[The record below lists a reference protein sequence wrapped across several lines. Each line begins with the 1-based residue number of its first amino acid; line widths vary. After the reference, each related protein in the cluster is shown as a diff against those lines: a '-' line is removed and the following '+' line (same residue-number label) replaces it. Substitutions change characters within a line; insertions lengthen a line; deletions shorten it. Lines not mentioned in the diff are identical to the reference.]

1 MAKKTSRDFNSVI
14 GEDFQNL
21 FVSVEEEVTDEVKAI
36 STGSLSLD
44 VSTGIGGIPLGRFT
58 ELYGPEG
65 SGKTTLALEICNN
78 AINLGHR
85 VSYLDPENTLDISY
99 AKRIINNL
107 NNETFTLIQ
116 PETMEETL
124 MIAELAIKEG
134 DFNLIVLDSI
144 GSLAPKKVKE
154 DDLTDANVAL
164 LSRLL
169 TTFLQRN
176 AYGVRKSNLA
186 FLGINQVRDK
196 IGAYMSTYETP
207 GGHSWKHIT
216 SLRIQ
221 LSKGID
227 IEQGDEKIGINTRF
241 VVKKNKLAP
250 PNRAFTIPIIYGK
263 GVDRLRDV
271 ISFSSMLGI
280 LEKGGPYYKFDGET
294 LASGVNKTIEYLEE
308 HPETLDKLIKAC
320 YNSVNNKNVREEI
333 DEV

>member
-1 MAKKTSRDFNSVI
+1 MAKKTVKNFDDIVGGDF
-14 GEDFQNL
+14 GEL
-21 FVSVEEEVTDEVKAI
+21 YVSVDKTNEAESIKAI
-36 STGSLSLD
+36 STSSLSLD

-78 AINLGHR
+78 AIKLGHR
-85 VSYLDPENTLDISY
+85 VNYLDPENTLDLDY
-99 AKRIINNL
+99 ARTIIENL
-107 NNETFTLIQ
+107 NNEVFTLVQ

-124 MIAELAIKEG
+124 TIAEYAIKEG
-134 DFNLIVLDSI
+134 NFNLIVLDSI
-144 GSLAPKKVKE
+144 GSLAPQKVKD

-196 IGAYMSTYETP
+196 IGAYMATYETP
-207 GGHSWKHIT
+207 GGHAWKHIT

-241 VVKKNKLAP
+241 VIKKNKLAP
-250 PNRAFTIPIIYGK
+250 PNRAYTVPIIYGE
-263 GVDRLRDV
+263 GVDTLRDV
-271 ISFSSMLGI
+271 ISFANMLGI
-280 LEKGGPYYKFDGET
+280 LEKGGPYYKFEGNT
-294 LASGVNKTIEYLEE
+294 LASGVNGTMEYLRNN
-308 HPETLDKLIKAC
+308 PEILDKIVKAC
-320 YNSVNNKNVREEI
+320 YNSVNSKSIREEI
-333 DEV
+333 EE